1 MRVILM
7 MWLLQKKL
15 QIIVEDNIINIFIKK
30 RERYKLLS
38 FFFKPN
44 FGSIFLV
51 EEAFLCPT

>member
-30 RERYKLLS
+30 KRE
-38 FFFKPN
+38 
-44 FGSIFLV
+44 V
-51 EEAFLCPT
+51 

>member
-30 RERYKLLS
+30 KRE
-38 FFFKPN
+38 
-44 FGSIFLV
+44 
-51 EEAFLCPT
+51 A